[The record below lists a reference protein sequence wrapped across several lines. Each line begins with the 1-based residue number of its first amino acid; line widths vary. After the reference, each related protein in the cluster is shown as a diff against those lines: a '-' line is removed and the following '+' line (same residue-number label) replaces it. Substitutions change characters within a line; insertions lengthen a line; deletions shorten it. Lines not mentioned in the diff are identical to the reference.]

1 VDDTWVSY
9 EIHPETPPGG
19 VRLEDLF
26 GPRYKEMQAPL
37 AARCRELGL
46 ALQAPEVLS
55 NSRLAVEA
63 AEFAREAGK
72 HGVFHR
78 AVLAAYFAYGRDIGD
93 IGVLCEAATEAGL
106 DPAALTRALE
116 EGRCADRREAI
127 EREAHQLGVH
137 AVPTFIFADGARVV
151 GAQPLDYFRRL
162 FAAML
167 V

>member
-1 VDDTWVSY
+1 VSY
-9 EIHPETPPGG
+9 EIHPETPAGG
-19 VRLEDLF
+19 VRLEELF
-26 GPRYKEMQAPL
+26 GPRHKEMQAPL

-72 HGVFHR
+72 HGAFHR
-78 AVLAAYFAYGRDIGD
+78 AVLAAYFARGRDIGD
-93 IGVLCEAATEAGL
+93 IGVLREAATEVGL
-106 DPAALTRALE
+106 DAEALAEALAR
-116 EGRCADRREAI
+116 GSYVDRRVAVEQ
-127 EREAHQLGVH
+127 EAHRLGVH
-137 AVPTFIFADGARVV
+137 AVPTFIFDDGARVV

-167 V
+167 A